1 MWANSI
7 IFLQLIIKLYT
18 TMKKIFFLM
27 FAGLLTL
34 SACNNNDE
42 PNDPDDITGKIYLA
56 VRNAFE
62 EGDVVIT
69 AKGDIIYQCAPK
81 TVIRHFLVDGSD
93 WYAIAHQWHE
103 SSRDVDIIIKNGNI
117 IHTTVEHIYDLCI
130 DDGNI
135 YTVESEGLEHKQWV
149 CKNFTHIYSLL
160 TDQFSASQMVVNH
173 GDITLAP
180 SSSND
185 ACYWHNGEF
194 IAMQGLNGG
203 VDVCFIDKDGDDVL
217 MGVNRDKYD
226 KTGYWRNGS
235 NYSHLNITDYITQ
248 VKLVGG
254 KSYLLGM
261 HYTSAARNSQ
271 GIVVATSSDAIVVID
286 GQEQVLRTTGN
297 TNNYAKSMFLHNN
310 DIYILV
316 REYVTETTGNK
327 SFIYKNMKPIRL
339 GRDVTER
346 EVIDFAIIGS

>member
-1 MWANSI
+1 
-7 IFLQLIIKLYT
+7 
-18 TMKKIFFLM
+18 MKKIFFLM
-27 FAGLLTL
+27 FAGLLML

-62 EGDVVIT
+62 EGDEVIT
-69 AKGDIIYQCAPK
+69 AKGDIIYKCAPK
-81 TVIRHFLVDGSD
+81 TRIRRFLVNGSD
-93 WYAIAHQWHE
+93 WYAVAHQWPDTG
-103 SSRDVDIIIKNGNI
+103 RDVDIVIKNGNI
-117 IHTTVEHIYDLCI
+117 INTTVEHIYDSH
-130 DDGNI
+130 
-135 YTVESEGLEHKQWV
+135 T
-149 CKNFTHIYSLL
+149 YSPLL

-180 SSSND
+180 SSSNE
-185 ACYWHNGEF
+185 ACYWHNGDF
-194 IAMQGLNGG
+194 IAIQGLDGG
-203 VDVCFIDKDGDDVL
+203 LDVCVIDKDGDDVL
-217 MGVNRDKYD
+217 MGVNRDRYN

-235 NYSHLNITDYITQ
+235 NYSHLNITDYIFQ

-254 KSYLLGM
+254 KSYILGM
-261 HYTSAARNSQ
+261 HYTSSARNSQ
-271 GIVVATSSDAIVVID
+271 GVFVATSSDAIVVID

-297 TNNYAKSMFLHNN
+297 TNNYAKSMIHYNN

-316 REYVTETTGNK
+316 REFVTETTGNK

>member
-1 MWANSI
+1 
-7 IFLQLIIKLYT
+7 
-18 TMKKIFFLM
+18 M

-34 SACNNNDE
+34 SACHNNDE
-42 PNDPDDITGKIYLA
+42 PNDPDNITGKIYLA

-81 TVIRHFLVDGSD
+81 TRIQRFLVDGSD
-93 WYAIAHQWHE
+93 WYAVAHQWPDTG
-103 SSRDVDIIIKNGNI
+103 RDVDIVIKNGNI
-117 IHTTVEHIYDLCI
+117 IYTTVESIYDLCI

-135 YTVESEGLEHKQWV
+135 YTLESSGLEHKQWL
-149 CKNFTHIYSLL
+149 CKNFTHTYSPLL
-160 TDQFSASQMVVNH
+160 TDQFAASQIVVNH

-180 SSSND
+180 STSNN

-194 IAMQGLNGG
+194 IAIQGLEGG

-217 MGVNRDKYD
+217 MGVNRDRYN
-226 KTGYWRNGS
+226 KTGYWRSGN
-235 NYSHLNITDYITQ
+235 NYSHLNITDYIFQ

-254 KSYLLGM
+254 KSYILGM
-261 HYTSAARNSQ
+261 HHISYARNSQ
-271 GIVVATSSDAIVVID
+271 GVIVATSDAVVVID
-286 GQEQVLRTTGN
+286 GQEQVLRSTGN
-297 TNNYAKSMFLHNN
+297 TNNYAKSMIHHNN

-316 REYVTETTGNK
+316 REFVTETTGNK
-327 SFIYKNMKPIRL
+327 SFIYKNMKPIKL
-339 GRDVTER
+339 DRDVTER